1 LNRQLEG
8 NEVKT
13 FWKRGDAVVAD
24 GQRIDIIGKRL
35 FRAPMKDTDM
45 VTFAQAK
52 QLAYSVLYDYEYR
65 EWRAAHEN
73 VSSNVVIRPQTG
85 P

>member
-1 LNRQLEG
+1 M
-8 NEVKT
+8 KT

-35 FRAPMKDTDM
+35 FCAPMKDTDM

-52 QLAYSVLYDYEYR
+52 QLAYHVLYDYEYR
-65 EWRAAHEN
+65 EWRAEQEKAT
-73 VSSNVVIRPQTG
+73 SNAI
-85 P
+85 